1 MTTPTNKKSKAKTR
15 ARRANHDRTTLQV
28 TVICPNCSADKL
40 PHRACPSCGWH
51 KGRVA
56 VAIKQRS
63 DSGPAE
69 LAEE

>member
-15 ARRANHDRTTLQV
+15 SRRATHDRTTLPV
-28 TVICPNCSADKL
+28 TIICPNCSADKL

-56 VAIKQRS
+56 VAV
-63 DSGPAE
+63 
-69 LAEE
+69 